1 MGETDKINE
10 DMTTKNDVT
19 KEIIQESDSESPDP
33 NEKQDMIKIDPKEEK
48 VFGDMNVDF
57 KDEKMDALEKIEANE
72 SDEAN
77 ISNEN
82 DEQNESDDGEDIE
95 MNEEIEKMDD
105 KSEYEDNEEKIEMN
119 MESVEKTDDKIE

>member
-19 KEIIQESDSESPDP
+19 KGIIQESDSESPDP

-57 KDEKMDALEKIEANE
+57 KDEKMDALEKIEAN
-72 SDEAN
+72 

-105 KSEYEDNEEKIEMN
+105 KSEY
-119 MESVEKTDDKIE
+119 